1 LYYLLTFYAKIYEIF
16 TWLIYIRIEVKI
28 YSILIKGGLNLMKKI
43 IILLAS
49 LTLLSCLI
57 LAGCADS
64 NSGASERQFD
74 SNSQENVVSR
84 EEGSGTRQAFIE
96 LLGIELKS
104 DNGTK
109 VDQTTKE
116 AVIANK
122 TDVMLTTVAGDKY
135 SIGYVSMGSLND
147 TVKALSVDNVEP
159 TSENV
164 KNGTYTLSR
173 TFNIA
178 IKGEAGG
185 LVKDFIDFILS
196 AEGQKVVS
204 ENYISIRDNA
214 PAYSDNKPSGK
225 IVVAGSSSVTPVME
239 DLREAYLAINP
250 NAVIEVQQSDST
262 AGMNA
267 AIDGMANIGM
277 ASRELKESESA
288 QLTSIPIALDGIA
301 IIVNPANPMTSITT
315 EQAKGI
321 FTGEITIWNEVIK

>member
-1 LYYLLTFYAKIYEIF
+1 
-16 TWLIYIRIEVKI
+16 
-28 YSILIKGGLNLMKKI
+28 MKKI

-147 TVKALSVDNVEP
+147 TVKALSVDGVEA
-159 TSENV
+159 TAANV
-164 KNGTYTLSR
+164 KNGTYKLAR

-178 IKGEAGG
+178 IKGETSG
-185 LVKDFIDFILS
+185 LAEDFINFILS
-196 AEGQKVVS
+196 AEGQQVVAD
-204 ENYISIRDNA
+204 NYIPISDDA
-214 PAYSDNKPSGK
+214 SAYISKKPSGK

-250 NAVIEVQQSDST
+250 DVIIEVQQSDST

-267 AIDGMANIGM
+267 VIDGMADIGM

-301 IIVNPANPMTSITT
+301 IIVNTANPMTNITA
-315 EQAKGI
+315 EQARGI
-321 FTGEITIWNEVIK
+321 FTGEITVWNEVIK